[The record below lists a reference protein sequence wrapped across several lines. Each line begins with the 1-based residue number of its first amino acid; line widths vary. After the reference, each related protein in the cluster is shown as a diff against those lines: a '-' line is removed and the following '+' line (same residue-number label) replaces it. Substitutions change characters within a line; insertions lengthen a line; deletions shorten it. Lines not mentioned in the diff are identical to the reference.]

1 MNLRFLAREGTQVT
15 DTGLVH
21 LNGMTKMG
29 KLFLGNSQISDRG
42 LVHLKGFT
50 NLHQLGLQATFLLV
64 IPDRREEKVE
74 VR

>member
-1 MNLRFLAREGTQVT
+1 
-15 DTGLVH
+15 
-21 LNGMTKMG
+21 MG
-29 KLFLGNSQISDRG
+29 ELFLGNSQISARG
-42 LVHLKGFT
+42 LVYLKGLT